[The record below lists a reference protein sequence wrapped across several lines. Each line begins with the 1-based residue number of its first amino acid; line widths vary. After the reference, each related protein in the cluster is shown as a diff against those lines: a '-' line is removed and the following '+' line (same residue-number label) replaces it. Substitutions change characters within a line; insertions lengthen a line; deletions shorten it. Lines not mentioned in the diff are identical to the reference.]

1 MAYYPGNATPL
12 TKGNWIRV
20 RQFITVCV
28 DIAYK
33 QRERERDLFTYTY
46 IYIYIHRKRE
56 RERERDRER
65 EREQG
70 RPFHFRSGI
79 SGSWEQQACAGYSW
93 FNFSMSKLDMRLRVQ
108 DMGHGAGGIRRV

>member
-56 RERERDRER
+56 RERERQRER
-65 EREQG
+65 ERA
-70 RPFHFRSGI
+70 R
-79 SGSWEQQACAGYSW
+79 QA
-93 FNFSMSKLDMRLRVQ
+93 FSFSERDIWKLGATSMRRLQLVQ
-108 DMGHGAGGIRRV
+108 LLHE